1 MSRSL
6 LEKSGLDSSGQ
17 YTLMKEHNYSSTRM
31 SCRSTRCR
39 TPGDDSHQMF
49 CACFQLIARK
59 LSFQHRTLLDFFLVS
74 LRHPWALHPSLQS
87 WLLKKYLKGR
97 IPGIRARLS
106 GGVKKRKE
114 LTNGRFQHL
123 FFFFCSI
130 FLKNILR
137 AERQDYFFFNT
148 RYFLL
153 LNHGLELLR
162 AEMCYLFLC
171 PSALSSV

>member
-1 MSRSL
+1 MIIEKTQGRIATFKNRQEKSKFRMSRSL

-123 FFFFCSI
+123 FFFFLQHL
-130 FLKNILR
+130 FKKYFKGRKAGL
-137 AERQDYFFFNT
+137 FFF
-148 RYFLL
+148 
-153 LNHGLELLR
+153 
-162 AEMCYLFLC
+162 
-171 PSALSSV
+171 